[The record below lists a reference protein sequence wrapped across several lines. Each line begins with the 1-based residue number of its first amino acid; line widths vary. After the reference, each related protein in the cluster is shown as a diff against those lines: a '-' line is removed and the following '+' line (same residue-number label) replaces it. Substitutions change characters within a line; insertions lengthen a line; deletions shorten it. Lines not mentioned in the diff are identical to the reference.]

1 MPSPCR
7 GALPWVDPSESKRDN
22 GSWVILDYFCCFM
35 STDSVSR
42 HYVTMW
48 HMVCR
53 LFFSAPEILVTAPI
67 RAPHPKLSCLEWCS
81 GHASWHASINLA
93 STEKAFFFC
102 ISWGKKTVEAI
113 KPLEELGNPLGIP
126 WEFVGN
132 PLDALDRHTQRATES
147 QWSWSSPSP
156 PGRWLQVLEPLA
168 ASSWMAACCLGETVA
183 TVWTYSNRSCSKF
196 EFKLLFIH
204 DMSCSFTSSGTRSE
218 MKTSSP

>member
-1 MPSPCR
+1 MDLGWSWIIFVVSCR
-7 GALPWVDPSESKRDN
+7 QTQYQDT
-22 GSWVILDYFCCFM
+22 M
-35 STDSVSR
+35 SLCDTWYVVSSSVRQRS
-42 HYVTMW
+42 
-48 HMVCR
+48 
-53 LFFSAPEILVTAPI
+53 LLQ
-67 RAPHPKLSCLEWCS
+67 PHPCPTPEVVLPGMVFWARVVTRVYQLGLNWE
-81 GHASWHASINLA
+81 GILLLHLL
-93 STEKAFFFC
+93 
-102 ISWGKKTVEAI
+102 GKKTVEAI